1 MMTSDPATHRSKFN
15 NGENSYLN
23 EPNHHSALKRIA
35 FLNCNSQKHEH
46 HWPIVAFCS
55 AILVSTLFVSA
66 KSIDEAQAN
75 LPLSKTDALRIASL
89 INHHPDQPFP
99 SKYPLNDQWRFS
111 EEQPPAATLMPSM
124 EFFSFNPSTSAAVAF
139 AATDQKKA
147 LTQSDSAHTPPTP
160 SIQQLTVREG
170 DTLAKIFK
178 RLNLSSSTLLAI
190 NHASPSSQLL
200 INIKAGDKLEIELDD
215 NQQLSRMVIPQNLTE
230 SVAFTLQANASY
242 RTETIKKPV
251 ERVQQLAEGV
261 IENSF
266 YIAAQKAGLTDELIM
281 KLVEV
286 FTWDIDFS
294 QDIHR
299 GDHFEVLYEQKKIG
313 NQILARQIL
322 AARFTTQ
329 GRQTTA
335 IAFTDNNGETRF
347 YNPQG
352 MGIKKPFKRN
362 PVDFAR
368 ISSHFNSQRYHP
380 ILHTMRAHKGVDYAA
395 QTGTPVKAAGD
406 GKVIFAGRKGGY
418 GNTLVI
424 QHGQNVTTLYGHL
437 HKFAPKLK
445 VGDRVKQD
453 QVIGQVGSS
462 GLATGPHLHYEFMID
477 GVNKNPM
484 TVALAVSEPIKVQHQ
499 LKFRKQARDFLAALD
514 HGKPT
519 LTTVATLEKSSK
531 TVSN

>member
-1 MMTSDPATHRSKFN
+1 MTTDSTAHRNNFN
-15 NGENSYLN
+15 NSLPCYSHAPMNTLT
-23 EPNHHSALKRIA
+23 LKGIA
-35 FLNCNSQKHEH
+35 FLNCNSQRHEH

-55 AILVSTLFVSA
+55 AILISTLFIST
-66 KSIDEAQAN
+66 KYINEAQAN
-75 LPLSKTDALRIASL
+75 LPLSKTDTLRIASL

-99 SKYPLNDQWRFS
+99 SKFPLNDQWLFS
-111 EEQPPAATLMPSM
+111 AEQPPLTMLMPSIDK
-124 EFFSFNPSTSAAVAF
+124 FSLNQSASTQ
-139 AATDQKKA
+139 ATEPNGA
-147 LTQSDSAHTPPTP
+147 LTSQTSLDMSAIGPQT
-160 SIQQLTVREG
+160 QQVTVREG

-178 RLNLSSSTLLAI
+178 RLNLPSTTLLAV
-190 NHASPSSQLL
+190 NHASPNNQLL
-200 INIKAGDKLEIELDD
+200 FNIKAGDKFEVEFDA
-215 NQQLSRMVIPQNLTE
+215 NRQLSRLVIPKNLTE
-230 SVAFTLQANASY
+230 SVAFLLQKNASY

-251 ERVQQLAEGV
+251 QSVQHLAEGV

-266 YIAAQKAGLTDELIM
+266 YIAAQKTGLTDELIM

-313 NQILARQIL
+313 NQTLNAQIL

-335 IAFTDNNGETRF
+335 IAFTDHNGETRF

-395 QTGTPVKAAGD
+395 KTGTPVKAAGD

-418 GNTLVI
+418 GNTVVI
-424 QHGQNVTTLYGHL
+424 QHGQNITTLYGHL
-437 HKFAPKLK
+437 HKFAAKLK

-462 GLATGPHLHYEFMID
+462 GLATGPHLHYEFMVN

-484 TVALAVSEPIKVQHQ
+484 TVALTVSEPIQVQHQ
-499 LKFRKQARDFLAALD
+499 LKFRKQAREFLAALD
-514 HGKPT
+514 HGKPS
-519 LTTVATLEKSSK
+519 LTTVATLEKSNK
-531 TVSN
+531 TTRN